1 MLSIDYRLRKLLS
14 MAVVNNNSLCTGS
27 YHEKAQLGPC
37 IVMFIPDMQNV
48 HHRDV
53 NWHIQYTGKETH

>member
-14 MAVVNNNSLCTGS
+14 NTKSLCTGS

-37 IVMFIPDMQNV
+37 MVMFIPDMQNV